1 MTTSRGPTPQDEP
14 APPTPS
20 LRASRRPAEG
30 RDPIVTR
37 REHYRD
43 LYAGPV
49 RDGRPLGLVLG
60 NCQAEALRVLLSGS
74 PTFSWQL
81 ARVPPVH
88 ELEPDDLP
96 ALDRLL
102 GACTLLLTQP
112 VAADYRGL
120 PLGAEQVSS
129 RLTPGATVVRW
140 PVVRHVGTFPWQ
152 ATVRLPDGAEPPL
165 VPYHDLRTL
174 TGRAPRDPDLAAA
187 AERSLQELARREQR
201 DTDVGVSDALAG
213 LGADAMHTLNHPGN
227 AVLVLLARRVQE
239 ALGSPADATDPGRT
253 LLGGI
258 RTPLEPGV
266 LDALGLDR
274 RGAREH
280 WLVDGQPVAA
290 GTVERAQR
298 DWYAQRPDAV
308 AEGLVRYADVLPE
321 LGLADR

>member
-1 MTTSRGPTPQDEP
+1 M
-14 APPTPS
+14 
-20 LRASRRPAEG
+20 
-30 RDPIVTR
+30 TR

-49 RDGRPLGLVLG
+49 RDGRPLGLIHG
-60 NCQAEALRVLLSGS
+60 NCQAEAVRVLLSGS
-74 PTFSWQL
+74 STFGWQL

-96 ALDRLL
+96 PLDRLL

-120 PLGAEQVSS
+120 PLGAGQLSD
-129 RLTPGATVVRW
+129 RLAPGATVVRW

-152 ATVRLPDGAEPPL
+152 ATIRVPDGAEPPL

-174 TGRAPRDPDLAAA
+174 TGRTPRDPDLRAA

-201 DTDVGVSDALAG
+201 DADVGVSDALTD

-227 AVLVLLARRVQE
+227 AVLVLLARRLQQAVGE
-239 ALGSPADATDPGRT
+239 PADATDPGRT
-253 LLGGI
+253 LLGAV
-258 RTPLEPGV
+258 RTPLEAEV
-266 LDALGLDR
+266 LSALGLDH
-274 RGAREH
+274 GAARDH
-280 WLVDGQPVAA
+280 WLVGGHPVTAETVAA
-290 GTVERAQR
+290 AHR

-308 AEGLVRYADVLPE
+308 AEGLARYADVLPE
-321 LGLADR
+321 LGLATPV